1 LSEGANTAL
10 SEGANAALSEGAN
23 TALSGKGLLVDYGG
37 VLTGS
42 VGRSF
47 RGFERDHGMPKGTIL
62 ELMLAAY
69 GADDDEDS
77 LVARIELGRI
87 PDDEFDRLLAARL
100 EEAGYD
106 VPSSGIVHRLFDG
119 MRPAGRVWD
128 VVAQA
133 RRQGVATGLLS
144 NSWGTTTY
152 PRERLDEVFDV
163 TVISGE
169 VGLRKPDP
177 AIYRLALDEL
187 GVAAGDCAFVDDLDR
202 NVEVA
207 RSLGMHGVLH
217 REDEETAAEL
227 AAFLDV
233 PFEL

>member
-1 LSEGANTAL
+1 MSDRDATA
-10 SEGANAALSEGAN
+10 
-23 TALSGKGLLVDYGG
+23 GLLVDYGG

-47 RGFERDHGMPKGTIL
+47 RAYERAHGIPKGTIL
-62 ELMLAAY
+62 ELLLAAY
-69 GADDDEDS
+69 RDDTAGDD
-77 LVARIELGRI
+77 LVASIELGRI

-100 EEAGYD
+100 ADAGHD
-106 VPSSGIVHRLFDG
+106 VPPRGIVERLFDG

-133 RRQGVATGLLS
+133 RDQGVATGLLS

-152 PRERLDEVFDV
+152 PRDRLAEVFDV
-163 TVISGE
+163 LVISGE

-177 AIYRLALDEL
+177 AIYRLAADEL
-187 GVAAGDCAFVDDLDR
+187 GVAPSACVFIDDLDR

-207 RSLGMHGVLH
+207 RSLGMTGILH
-217 REDEETAAEL
+217 REDDATAAEVADAL
-227 AAFLDV
+227 GIQLV
-233 PFEL
+233 L